1 MAQTEEFMFQNVTF
15 IPTVYRIGASPINTT
30 PVTKLVSKRLTLI
43 CNHLSLHNAKEKGK
57 TG

>member
-15 IPTVYRIGASPINTT
+15 RPTVDRIGASPIDT
-30 PVTKLVSKRLTLI
+30 PVIKLVSKRLTLT
-43 CNHLSLHNAKEKGK
+43 CNQVSLHNAKEKGK